1 MTDKQQM
8 TPSASSQTA
17 FVIEHGFSVAAI
29 LKTAPLEPLENR
41 LLIMHALGLTR
52 TQLITQDQRNVD
64 AQQAEQLTQ
73 LFRRRMDGEP
83 IAYILGEREFFGL
96 MLEVTPA
103 VLIPRPD
110 TELLVELALERLTD
124 AQPGRNITHQSV
136 LDLGTGSGAIAIAI
150 AAMRPHVEVTAVDVS
165 IEALAVARRN
175 AARHLASRSGK
186 FNLVHSDWYAALNT
200 SDAIGKSTPER
211 FDLIVANPPYI
222 VEGDRHLSQGDLR
235 FEPLNALTDHADGL
249 SALRIIA
256 NKASDHLHQGGWL
269 LMEHGYDQAEAVVA
283 LLHALPFEAIQSWQD
298 LAGIARVSG
307 GRLKSTA
314 EITHEPITPNPD

>member
-1 MTDKQQM
+1 MTDKQQT

-17 FVIEHGFSVAAI
+17 FAIEHGFSVAGI

-52 TQLITQDQRNVD
+52 TQLITQDQRSVD
-64 AQQAEQLTQ
+64 AQQAALLTQ
-73 LFRRRMDGEP
+73 LFRRRMEGEP

-96 MLEVTPA
+96 MLEVTPD

-124 AQPGRNITHQSV
+124 AQPSQNITPQTV

-150 AAMRPHVEVTAVDVS
+150 AATRTHVQVTAVDVS

-175 AARHLASRSGK
+175 AARHLALRADK

-200 SDAIGKSTPER
+200 SDALGKSTPQR
-211 FDLIVANPPYI
+211 FDMIVANPPYI

-256 NKASDHLHQGGWL
+256 NNASDHLNQGGWL
-269 LMEHGYDQAEAVVA
+269 LMEHGYDQAEAVIA
-283 LLHALPFEAIQSWQD
+283 LLQTLPFEAIQSWQD

-307 GRLKSTA
+307 GRLKSAA
-314 EITHEPITPNPD
+314 EIRHEPITPNPD